1 MGLAPLHPNIP
12 TSKASFRFDPRSL
25 RLRQNSEQEISRTGD
40 YWHIQC
46 IQWLSAAPQS
56 TAAPAKPK
64 AERKKIPKYSNIH
77 SNNLR
82 VSGSEMGHDDGQ
94 SEGHKGLDC
103 MTFAGDRS
111 SGDPELRPRVGETGK

>member
-1 MGLAPLHPNIP
+1 M
-12 TSKASFRFDPRSL
+12 SKAR
-25 RLRQNSEQEISRTGD
+25 SEQEVSRTGD

-46 IQWLSAAPQS
+46 IQWLSAAPHTGS
-56 TAAPAKPK
+56 TAAPANPK

-82 VSGSEMGHDDGQ
+82 VSGSEMGHDDEQ

-103 MTFAGDRS
+103 MAFAGDRS
-111 SGDPELRPRVGETGK
+111 SGDPELRPRVGEKRK